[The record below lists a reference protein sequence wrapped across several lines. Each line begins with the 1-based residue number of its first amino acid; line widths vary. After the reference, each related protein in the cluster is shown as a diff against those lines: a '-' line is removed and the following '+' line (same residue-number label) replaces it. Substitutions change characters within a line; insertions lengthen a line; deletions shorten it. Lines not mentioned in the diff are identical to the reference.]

1 MGAPGAS
8 VGPLPRDLARRI
20 SEARTLAR
28 ERGIPLFL
36 VGGAVRDLLLRR
48 EVVDVDLCVESDAAG
63 FAKELAR
70 RLGASLTLHGRFGT
84 AVLRKP
90 DGERL
95 DVGTA
100 RAERYNHP
108 GALPHVRA
116 GSIPEDLARRDFT
129 VNAMAIEIARSA
141 RPRLVDPFGGR
152 ADAARGIIRMLHPRS
167 PWDDPT
173 RAFRAVRYANR
184 LNFRIDRATRLW
196 IRRAAGEKALDA
208 VSADRL
214 RREIVLLLSEQNR
227 AAAVRAVTGLGLSA
241 ALHPSLRFD
250 ASTARRLRRVERLAG
265 EGSLKGTWLVYLL
278 AWMGESNEQAAE
290 EIAGRLNLPRAAA
303 DAVRRWP
310 EISRLSVTGTAVPM
324 SGLSDDEEIARAAF
338 FSLPRARMLLA
349 AHREASQ
356 VRLSIRGSDLIA
368 AGVRSGPAIG
378 RALSATLAARR
389 RGAIRAEDEL
399 SFALEA
405 ARP

>member
-1 MGAPGAS
+1 VPGAS

-20 SEARTLAR
+20 SEARILAR

-100 RAERYNHP
+100 RAERYDHP
-108 GALPHVRA
+108 GALPRVRA
-116 GSIPEDLARRDFT
+116 GSIQEDLARRDFT

-141 RPRLVDPFGGR
+141 RPRLVDLFGGR
-152 ADAARGIIRMLHPRS
+152 ADAARGVIRMLHPRS

-184 LNFRIDRATRLW
+184 LNFRIDRTTRLW
-196 IRRAAGEKALDA
+196 IRRAVGEKALDA

-227 AAAVRAVTGLGLSA
+227 AAAVRAVTALGLSA

-250 ASTARRLRRVERLAG
+250 ASTARRLRSVERLAG

-278 AWMGESNEQAAE
+278 AWMGESNERAAE

-310 EISRLSVTGTAVPM
+310 EISRLTVAGTAVPM
-324 SGLSDDEEIARAAF
+324 SGLSDDEEVARAAF
-338 FSLPRARMLLA
+338 SSLPRARMLLA

-405 ARP
+405 AGP